1 MSQPDTRDL
10 IAVPARPE
18 GDLSSE
24 LATLT
29 RCVKA
34 VLSRALQG
42 DGVMDDLALRAIREA
57 SRLLDQS
64 LRLADRIRDIEAG
77 RTFDRLER
85 QRQTVEAALKK
96 HPAALRAVRRAL
108 AGQGTAQ

>member
-24 LATLT
+24 LQTLMKVT
-29 RCVKA
+29 RA
-34 VLSRALQG
+34 ILARNLSADGPLDDTALK
-42 DGVMDDLALRAIREA
+42 AIREA

-64 LRLADRIRDIEAG
+64 LRLADRVRDIEAG

-96 HPAALRAVRRAL
+96 HPAALKAVRRAL
-108 AGQGTAQ
+108 AGQGIAQ